1 MSCFVPLHVHSHSP
15 LLDGLGKIPELV
27 ARAKELGME
36 ALALTDHGN
45 MYGAIEFYKE
55 CQKQGIKP
63 IVGLETYIAPHG
75 MLDKRPRVDDRAFH
89 LTLLA
94 RNIEGYKNLIK
105 ITTAGHLEGFYYKPR
120 VDKEFL
126 RKHSAGIIA
135 LSGCLNGEI
144 SRALQAGDEEKANRL
159 LAEYRDIFGA
169 ENFYIEV
176 QDHGEMPEQRER
188 NAQLVALARTTGT
201 PIVATKDCHYIH
213 PEDAEA
219 QDILLAIQT
228 EKHTTNPTRL
238 SMLGVNYS
246 LTSPDEMSAA
256 FADIPEAVE
265 NSVKIA
271 ERCTS
276 EE

>member
-1 MSCFVPLHVHSHSP
+1 MPRFVHLHVHSHYS

-27 ARAKELGME
+27 ARAKELGMT
-36 ALALTDHGN
+36 ALALTAHGN

-63 IVGLETYIAPHG
+63 IIGLETYIAPHG

-94 RNIEGYKNLIK
+94 RNFEGYKNLIK

-144 SRALQAGDEEKANRL
+144 SRALQGGEAEKAERL

-176 QDHGEMPEQRER
+176 QDHAEMPEQQER
-188 NAQLVALARTTGT
+188 NAQLVALARKAGASL
-201 PIVATKDCHYIH
+201 VATKDCHFIH
-213 PEDAEA
+213 PDESEA

-228 EKHTTNPTRL
+228 GKSVTDPTRFT
-238 SMLGVNYS
+238 MQGVDYS
-246 LTSPDEMSAA
+246 LTSPEQMAAA
-256 FADIPEAVE
+256 FPDLPEAVE
-265 NSVKIA
+265 NTA
-271 ERCTS
+271 
-276 EE
+276 